1 MHPKYP
7 AMIAIEKL
15 KGTGTALV
23 TPFDSQGNIDFDSLE
38 RVIEF
43 NIEGGVDYL
52 VSLGTTGEAVTLSR
66 EECQS
71 ILDFTLEKVNHRIP
85 VVFGVFGSNNTEI
98 LLERLTGYRLDGVA
112 ALLAASPYYNK
123 PSQEGIFRHYEALG
137 ENSSYPIIIYNVP
150 GRTASNITAET
161 TLRIANDIP
170 NIIGVKEASGDL
182 DQINTI
188 LKYRRDDF
196 LVLSGDDP
204 TTLALMAHGG
214 DGVISVI
221 SNAYPHEWS
230 DMVRACRNRDYQK
243 AAELFSLVQEIHPW
257 LYKDGNPCG
266 IKGALKH
273 LGLIQTM
280 AVRLP
285 LVPMMTKNYNGL
297 IREMSKVKMTLEAL

>member
-1 MHPKYP
+1 MVT
-7 AMIAIEKL
+7 EKL

-23 TPFDSQGNIDFDSLE
+23 TPFDARGGIDFDALE

-43 NIEGGVDYL
+43 NIEGGVEYL

-85 VVFGVFGSNNTEI
+85 VVFGVFGSNNTEVV
-98 LLERLTGYRLDGVA
+98 LERLTGYRLSGVT

-123 PSQEGIFRHYEALG
+123 PSQEGIFKHYQMIG
-137 ENSSYPIIIYNVP
+137 EKSDHPVIIYNVP

-161 TLRIANDIP
+161 TLRIANEIP
-170 NIIGVKEASGDL
+170 NIVGAKEASGDL
-182 DQINTI
+182 DQINKI
-188 LKYRRDDF
+188 LKYRPKDF

-204 TTLALMAHGG
+204 STLAMMAHGA

-230 DMVRACRNRDYQK
+230 DMVRACRNRDFQK
-243 AAELFSLVQEIHPW
+243 AARLYTQVQDIHPW
-257 LYKDGNPCG
+257 LYVDGNPCG

-273 LGLIQTM
+273 LGLISTM
-280 AVRLP
+280 EVRLP
-285 LVPMMTKNYNGL
+285 LVPMQTENYNAL
-297 IREMSKVKMTLEAL
+297 IMEMGKVKQAVES

>member
-1 MHPKYP
+1 MR
-7 AMIAIEKL
+7 IDTL

-23 TPFDSQGNIDFDSLE
+23 TPFHADGSIDFESLE

-66 EECQS
+66 AECQS

-98 LLERLTGYRLDGVA
+98 VLERLTGYRLEGVT

-123 PSQEGIFRHYEALG
+123 PSQEGIFRHYQRIAEH
-137 ENSSYPIIIYNVP
+137 SDYPIIIYNVP

-161 TLRIANDIP
+161 TVRIAREIP
-170 NIIGVKEASGDL
+170 NIIGVKEASGNL
-182 DQINTI
+182 NQVNSI
-188 LKYRRDDF
+188 LKYRPDNF
-196 LVLSGDDP
+196 LVLSGDDLS
-204 TTLALMAHGG
+204 TLAMMAHGA

-230 DMVRACRNRDYQK
+230 DMVRACRNQDYPK
-243 AAELFSLVQEIHPW
+243 AARLFALVQDIHPW
-257 LYKDGNPCG
+257 LYIDGNPCG
-266 IKGALKH
+266 VKGALKH
-273 LGLIQTM
+273 LGIIESM

-285 LVPMMTKNYNGL
+285 LVPMETKHFNGL
-297 IREMSKVKMTLEAL
+297 TREMDKIKQAVEN